1 MSAMEVDPDRVSAY
15 AKTTGKAATDL
26 SGAHDKLTSTHLSGE
41 AFGEL
46 GRSVRTSEAYSKASG
61 TLLSQL
67 QRAVGALHAAS
78 EGLDKVADSHRG
90 SDEDAA
96 KHISRAHDR

>member
-1 MSAMEVDPDRVSAY
+1 VSAMEVDPDRVSAY
-15 AKTTGKAATDL
+15 AKTTGKAAIDL
-26 SGAHDKLTSTHLSGE
+26 SGAQEKLTSTHLSGE

-46 GRSVRTSEAYSKASG
+46 GRTLRTSEAYSKASG

-67 QRAVGALHAAS
+67 NRAIAALSSAS
-78 EGLDKVADSHRG
+78 EGLDKVAEAHRG
-90 SDEDAA
+90 SDEEAA

>member
-1 MSAMEVDPDRVSAY
+1 MSKIEVDPTRVSAY

-26 SGAHDKLTSTHLSGE
+26 SGAQSELTSTHLSAE

-67 QRAVGALHAAS
+67 KRGVDALHAAA
-78 EGLDKVADSHRG
+78 EGLDQVADSHRNA
-90 SDEDAA
+90 DEDAK
-96 KHISRAHDR
+96 KHISRAHNN

>member
-1 MSAMEVDPDRVSAY
+1 MSAMEVDPDQVSAY

-26 SGAHDKLTSTHLSGE
+26 AGEQEKLTSTHLSTE

-46 GRSVRTSEAYSKASG
+46 GRTVRTSEAYSKASG

-67 QRAVGALHAAS
+67 ERAVAALTSAS
-78 EGLDKVADSHRG
+78 EGLDKVADAHRG
-90 SDEDAA
+90 SDEEAA
-96 KHISRAHDR
+96 KHISSAHDR

>member
-1 MSAMEVDPDRVSAY
+1 MEVDPDRVSAY

-26 SGAHDKLTSTHLSGE
+26 SGAQGKLTSTHLSSE

-46 GRSVRTSEAYSKASG
+46 GRTVRTSEAYSKASG

-67 QRAVGALHAAS
+67 SRAVDALHSAA
-78 EGLDKVADSHRG
+78 EGLDKVAESHRG

-96 KHISRAHDR
+96 KQISRTHDR